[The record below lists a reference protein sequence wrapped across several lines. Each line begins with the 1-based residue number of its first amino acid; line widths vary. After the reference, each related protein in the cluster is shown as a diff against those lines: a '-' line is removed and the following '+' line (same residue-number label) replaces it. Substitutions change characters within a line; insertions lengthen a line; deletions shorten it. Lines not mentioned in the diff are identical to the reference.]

1 MQAVPL
7 SDALGAGIGDLDLTE
22 RLADD
27 DTLALHDHFL
37 EHHLLCLRSA
47 PLGDS
52 DFARVARYFGT
63 PQIQLIRRTRSAAVP
78 EVSTLES
85 TYKSVEA
92 KPDDLTMVRLSGWHT
107 DDSYFAVPAKATMLQ
122 ALDVPESGGQTKFAN
137 TVQAYADLSPADK
150 RRLDGLKAV
159 HGYDTARAPG
169 RPVARTEEEAAET
182 PDVIHPLVR
191 THDDT
196 GNKAIYFNPNRTD
209 RIEGLGR
216 AESDE
221 LLDWLHGHITQPRY
235 QYHHGWTP
243 GDILVWDNRC
253 LIHAVNTDYPVGQ
266 RRRHQRILLKGT
278 RPH

>member
-1 MQAVPL
+1 MQATPL
-7 SDALGAGIGDLDLTE
+7 SGALGAKIRDLDLTK

-27 DTLALHDHFL
+27 EISEIHDRFL
-37 EHHLLCLRSA
+37 EHHLLCLESA
-47 PLGDS
+47 CLSDG

-63 PQIQLIRRTRSAAVP
+63 PQIQLIRRSRSQAVP

-85 TYKSVEA
+85 TYKSA
-92 KPDDLTMVRLSGWHT
+92 DDKPDDLTLVRLSGWHT

-122 ALDVPESGGQTKFAN
+122 ALDVPASGGQTKFAN
-137 TVQAYADLSPADK
+137 TVQAYADLGAADK
-150 RRLDGLKAV
+150 RRLDGLQAV

-169 RPVARTEEEAAET
+169 RPVKRSREEAEES

-196 GNKAIYFNPNRTD
+196 GKKAIYFNPNRTD
-209 RIEGLGR
+209 RIDGLGR
-216 AESDE
+216 AESDA
-221 LLDWLHGHITQPRY
+221 LLDWLYDHITRPRY
-235 QYHHGWTP
+235 QYHHTWAP

-253 LIHAVNTDYPVGQ
+253 LIHAVNTDFPVGQ

-278 RPH
+278 KPV

>member
-1 MQAVPL
+1 MQVMPL
-7 SDALGAGIGDLDLTE
+7 SDALGAKIGDLDLTE
-22 RLADD
+22 RLSDD
-27 DTLALHDHFL
+27 HVAALHGHFL
-37 EHHLLCLRSA
+37 DHHLLCLESD
-47 PLGDS
+47 PLSDG

-63 PQIQLIRRTRSAAVP
+63 LQTQLIRRIRSATVP

-85 TYKSVEA
+85 TYKSAED

-159 HGYDTARAPG
+159 HGYDTPRAPG
-169 RPVARTEEEAAET
+169 RPVARTREEAAET
-182 PDVIHPLVR
+182 PDVIHPLAR

-196 GNKAIYFNPNRTD
+196 GHKAIYFNPNRTD
-209 RIEGLGR
+209 RVEGLSR
-216 AESDE
+216 AESDA
-221 LLDWLHGHITQPRY
+221 LLDWLYDHITQPCY
-235 QYHHGWTP
+235 QYHHNWTR

-266 RRRHQRILLKGT
+266 RRRHQRILLEGGK
-278 RPH
+278 PV